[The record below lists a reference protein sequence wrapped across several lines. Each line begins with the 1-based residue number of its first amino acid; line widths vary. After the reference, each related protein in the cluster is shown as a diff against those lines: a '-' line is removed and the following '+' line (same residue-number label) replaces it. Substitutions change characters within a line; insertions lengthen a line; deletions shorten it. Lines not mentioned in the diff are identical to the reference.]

1 MEQDLAGNY
10 RCDTLEQLDDVA
22 SKILRLKDMA
32 RIFILSGELGAGK
45 TALIKSFCQK
55 LDVKDDVTS
64 PTFSILN
71 EYVTA
76 GGDPVY
82 HFDLYRLKSRT
93 ELFDFG
99 YEVYFYSGNHCF
111 IEWPE
116 IAGDLI
122 PEDHVAI
129 RIEVEQGVRHIKV
142 TL

>member
-1 MEQDLAGNY
+1 MEQEIVRNFECESPDK
-10 RCDTLEQLDDVA
+10 LDAIA
-22 SKILRLKDMA
+22 SEILFQKEDA
-32 RIFILSGELGAGK
+32 RIFPLSGQLGAGK
-45 TALIKSFCQK
+45 TALIKSFCK
-55 LDVKDDVTS
+55 ILDVNEDVTS

-71 EYVTA
+71 EYIT
-76 GGDPVY
+76 GNGDPVY

-99 YEVYFYSGNHCF
+99 YEVYFYSGNYCF

-122 PEDHVAI
+122 PEDHVAVS
-129 RIEVEQGVRHIKV
+129 IEVDGDVRHIKV

>member
-1 MEQDLAGNY
+1 MEQD
-10 RCDTLEQLDDVA
+10 V
-22 SKILRLKDMA
+22 A
-32 RIFILSGELGAGK
+32 RIFECRDPGELDAIASEILGLDELKRIFTLKGQLGAGK
-45 TALIKSFCQK
+45 TALIKSFCK
-55 LDVKDDVTS
+55 VLNVREDVTS

-71 EYVTA
+71 EYVT
-76 GGDPVY
+76 GNGDPVY

-122 PEDHVAI
+122 PDDHIAI
-129 RIEVEQGVRHIKV
+129 SIEVIGGVRHIKV